1 MPLWDEADPH
11 APERE
16 ALADGLQRIER
27 RSASLSLG
35 SEAVSQTNGTGA
47 KQQRLGGQRKR
58 DASGELLRA
67 SAGSAGLICLDA
79 ERCSWRSITNNFW
92 SVTFV
97 KQPQPKPAVEPS
109 CQRPLLVALSGS
121 GRVCSGP
128 IFDQAV
134 HRGVYAQAGGRS
146 VRNPLLASLANR
158 DDCDRD
164 TAGCRP
170 GHKCR
175 QMLRRRSRRALAEV
189 IDSP

>member
-1 MPLWDEADPH
+1 VFLNVSDEARPGYARYPAGVAFH
-11 APERE
+11 CSP
-16 ALADGLQRIER
+16 
-27 RSASLSLG
+27 RSRVVGRPSLVSLG
-35 SEAVSQTNGTGA
+35 
-47 KQQRLGGQRKR
+47 
-58 DASGELLRA
+58 
-67 SAGSAGLICLDA
+67 
-79 ERCSWRSITNNFW
+79 RSIDNVGKLQMATVQQARATRKLFGPI
-92 SVTFV
+92 SVVNRRLTRL
-97 KQPQPKPAVEPS
+97 PLIDPKPAVEPS

-146 VRNPLLASLANR
+146 LRNPLLASLANR

-175 QMLRRRSRRALAEV
+175 HMLRRRSRRALAEV

>member
-1 MPLWDEADPH
+1 MEQERHMSPMSSRHPPSSCPGESRLSVSRTPAAGRLHNSETTSPSSAGASASETRGRLLEGQLESCQL
-11 APERE
+11 APRVVEHSERF
-16 ALADGLQRIER
+16 AAR
-27 RSASLSLG
+27 RS
-35 SEAVSQTNGTGA
+35 
-47 KQQRLGGQRKR
+47 
-58 DASGELLRA
+58 
-67 SAGSAGLICLDA
+67 
-79 ERCSWRSITNNFW
+79 
-92 SVTFV
+92 
-97 KQPQPKPAVEPS
+97 PKPAVEPS

-146 VRNPLLASLANR
+146 VWNPLLASLANR

-164 TAGCRP
+164 TAGCCP

-175 QMLRRRSRRALAEV
+175 HMLRRRSRRALAEV